1 MQTISRLKYR
11 KIAITWF
18 QQVKK
23 RKLIFTISRH
33 PWQCCLILQFRI
45 VQGKPPTAATMEH
58 SLICLTKENEIQNLL
73 VTLHKGGYWMNLVGT
88 RGRKIKLIYVHCLTF
103 VIFQNQNRCIQKTD
117 NSFSSTVPLLK
128 IISLTMHCDH
138 PLKGVQLRHRV
149 LSHLA
154 IICFYS
160 IAILPKTLDFI
171 KGVSGEVEFPRPC
184 LNTRYRSNLCTSS

>member
-138 PLKGVQLRHRV
+138 PLKGVQLRHVTGSIVSFHTLLSSVFTSVQSSQRPWTLLKGSPGRLNFPDRV
-149 LSHLA
+149 
-154 IICFYS
+154 
-160 IAILPKTLDFI
+160 
-171 KGVSGEVEFPRPC
+171 
-184 LNTRYRSNLCTSS
+184 